1 MFCRFVLL
9 LDRSSKRK
17 DVNLAQTIR
26 HGLNQW
32 IDQLPAEESEVAIIS
47 FTSKDA
53 RINLRPTIVYERS
66 REGIQG
72 RIPRRLSRDN
82 KDGCLQCA
90 LQKLESLKKSSD
102 SKTKVIVFS
111 KSKILSKELST
122 ETYIL
127 YFGNVTATSNVQ
139 HLFKIENTVNSRD
152 IFQILSDISESK
164 YQTFHKENIIFSK

>member
-53 RINLRPTIVYERS
+53 RINLRPTIVNERS

-72 RIPRRLSRDN
+72 RIPRRLSKDN
-82 KDGCLQCA
+82 KDECLQCA
-90 LQKLESLKKSSD
+90 IQKLETLKESSD
-102 SKTKVIVFS
+102 STTK
-111 KSKILSKELST
+111 
-122 ETYIL
+122 
-127 YFGNVTATSNVQ
+127 G
-139 HLFKIENTVNSRD
+139 
-152 IFQILSDISESK
+152 
-164 YQTFHKENIIFSK
+164 